1 MFRNGLLGLL
11 ALTAFCAG
19 ARAAEIK
26 VLGFLSAKPILTVL
40 TPDFER
46 ASGHKLTIVYDSVA
60 AMRTRILAGE
70 AHDVT
75 ITSRA
80 ALDDLTK
87 QGKIASI
94 ADIARITIRMFVR
107 AGAPKPDIST
117 VDALKKMLLAADMLA
132 YTDPSRGGLAGLAF
146 GNALKQLGF
155 TEDLKPKTKLIPG
168 LGHDVVAAVE
178 RGEATLGA
186 APTNDV
192 TPPSP
197 GIAIIGPLP
206 KELKSDVLIS
216 AGLLANAPDKVAAE
230 TLIKFLT
237 SQAAAPAI
245 VAGGLEP

>member
-1 MFRNGLLGLL
+1 
-11 ALTAFCAG
+11 
-19 ARAAEIK
+19 
-26 VLGFLSAKPILTVL
+26 
-40 TPDFER
+40 
-46 ASGHKLTIVYDSVA
+46 
-60 AMRTRILAGE
+60 
-70 AHDVT
+70 
-75 ITSRA
+75 
-80 ALDDLTK
+80 
-87 QGKIASI
+87 
-94 ADIARITIRMFVR
+94 
-107 AGAPKPDIST
+107 
-117 VDALKKMLLAADMLA
+117 MLA